1 MMDLAS
7 SQQDRQRTSRRTRRG
22 NRAFIVETLVLF
34 VFLIV
39 SFTVIVQLYVASA
52 GLAQQ
57 SLELERAATAAA
69 NVAER
74 FSADPTSGKLD
85 VSEDKLTVTC
95 EVTPEATPTGTLYR
109 AHIVATASGTQ
120 VYTLDTARYV
130 SGVSQ

>member
-1 MMDLAS
+1 MSLYS
-7 SQQDRQRTSRRTRRG
+7 TRQDELRTSRRGRHG

-57 SLELERAATAAA
+57 SLDLERAATAAA

-74 FSADPTSGKLD
+74 FSADPTSTNLD
-85 VSEDKLTVTC
+85 VSEEKLTVTC
-95 EVTPEATPTGTLYR
+95 EVTPQPNATGTLYR
-109 AHIVATASGTQ
+109 AHITATASGSE
-120 VYTLDTARYV
+120 VYVLDTARYV
-130 SGVSQ
+130 SGVSR

>member
-1 MMDLAS
+1 MSFAS
-7 SQQDRQRTSRRTRRG
+7 TRQDETRTSRRGRHG

-74 FSADPTSGKLD
+74 FSADPLATNLD
-85 VSEDKLTVTC
+85 VSDDKLAVTC
-95 EVTPEATPTGTLYR
+95 EVTPESMTGGTLYR
-109 AHIVATASGTQ
+109 AHITATVDDVE
-120 VYTLDTARYV
+120 VYALDTARYV
-130 SGVSQ
+130 SGVSR